1 MGIAAPDKG
10 PERTWGKT
18 LERIRN
24 KTAANDKAPPPNWK
38 KDKEF
43 YEKAQVFIQAMKLVY
58 RDPTF
63 HVAATYDEQSA
74 TSVFNVTAEALRY
87 LATKLAE

>member
-1 MGIAAPDKG
+1 
-10 PERTWGKT
+10 
-18 LERIRN
+18 
-24 KTAANDKAPPPNWK
+24 
-38 KDKEF
+38 
-43 YEKAQVFIQAMKLVY
+43 MKLVY